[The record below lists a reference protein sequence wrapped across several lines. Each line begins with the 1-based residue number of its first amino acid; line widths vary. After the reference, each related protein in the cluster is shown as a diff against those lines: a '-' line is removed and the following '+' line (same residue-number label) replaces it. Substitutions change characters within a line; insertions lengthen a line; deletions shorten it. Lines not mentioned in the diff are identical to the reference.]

1 MKAVTKASRGNKYVH
16 LVCSANGLYFV
27 HPMPVKSDA
36 STALEK
42 FFRKFGIMTDL
53 HTDNAPELTAGDYR
67 KTANDHMVNCTTTE
81 PHSPWQN
88 LAEPGINMVK
98 KHTRWAINQER
109 ILGAAW
115 DYVLSW
121 SAEVLSH
128 LAFATNGNRLGI
140 QNIFGDSPDISHL
153 LYFDIYQPVHYL
165 EQGVAFPDDC
175 QLLGL
180 WLGPSHDVGQ
190 ALCYWIMKP
199 NGEVISRSTVKAITK
214 SDITLD
220 VRLAADIAAMD
231 KQIAGKFGLFTKV
244 VLEEDEQDEGHYHD
258 RDENDRESDREV
270 DPLAQD
276 LLVGAQVNLSSHLPE
291 IDGEHA
297 TVKVIG
303 CKRTADGELVGKYHP
318 DRNLDTRQ
326 YEVEYQDG
334 TREAHLMNSITAAL
348 HSELDNDGKRWY
360 TFDSIVDHKRD
371 EGGKGR
377 TKGWLLEIMW
387 KDGTATWETLTAMK

>member
-1 MKAVTKASRGNKYVH
+1 MKAATKSSRGNKYAH
-16 LVCSANGLYFV
+16 LMCSANALYFV
-27 HPMPVKSDA
+27 HPMPLKSDA
-36 STALEK
+36 STALAK
-42 FFRKFGIMTDL
+42 FFRKFGIMTDHL
-53 HTDNAPELTAGDYR
+53 HMDNAPELTAGDYR
-67 KTANDHMVNCTTTE
+67 KTANNHTVNCTSTE
-81 PHSPWQN
+81 LHSPWQN
-88 LAEPGINMVK
+88 RAESGINKVK
-98 KHTRWAINQER
+98 KHTRPAMKQER
-109 ILGAAW
+109 IPGAAR

-334 TREAHLMNSITAAL
+334 TREAHLMNSIAAAL
-348 HSELDNDGKRWY
+348 HSELDDDGNAVPS
-360 TFDSIVDHKRD
+360 TA
-371 EGGKGR
+371 
-377 TKGWLLEIMW
+377 LLTTSVAKAARAGP
-387 KDGTATWETLTAMK
+387 KDGCLR